1 MRKLMNRQWQSTT
14 AVGIALVMAMALGA
28 MPTMAQKSIE
38 QYKGNAIV
46 QTGGRASMVEI
57 NIYRWSSDDERNEI
71 LDAIKEATENKK
83 LTRHVAQTLRG
94 QKKTGYAFLAGQQ
107 GYPLRYSREFK
118 TEEGR
123 QIILATDRPVS
134 FGEVYQHSKLGDF
147 DVTVILLDL
156 DDSGSGN
163 GIISVGTEV
172 LWNDKTGKLEVTN
185 TTSQPVKV
193 GDVRMVK

>member
-1 MRKLMNRQWQSTT
+1 MSKLRNRQWRVAT
-14 AVGIALVMAMALGA
+14 AVGTTLVMTLGA
-28 MPTMAQKSIE
+28 MPAMAQKSIE

-71 LDAIKEATENKK
+71 LESIKEATEDTS
-83 LTRHVAQTLRG
+83 LSRHVAQTLRG

-118 TEEGR
+118 TDKGR
-123 QIILATDRPVS
+123 QVILATDRPVS

-156 DDSGSGN
+156 DDSGNGE

-172 LWNDKTGKLEVTN
+172 LWNEETGKLEVTN
-185 TTSQPVKV
+185 TTSQPVKL
-193 GDVRMVK
+193 GNVRMLK

>member
-1 MRKLMNRQWQSTT
+1 MEKLMNRQRQIAK
-14 AVGIALVMAMALGA
+14 AVGISLILALAFGVLPA
-28 MPTMAQKSIE
+28 MAQKSIE

-71 LDAIKEATENKK
+71 VEAIKTATEN
-83 LTRHVAQTLRG
+83 TRERRQVAQTLRG
-94 QKKTGYAFLAGQQ
+94 QEKTGFAFLAGQQ

-118 TEEGR
+118 TEKGR

-134 FGEVYQHSKLGDF
+134 FGEVYQNSNLGDF

-156 DDSGSGN
+156 DDSGN
-163 GIISVGTEV
+163 GEGIVSVGTEV

-185 TTSQPVKV
+185 ASSQPVKI
-193 GDVRMVK
+193 GNVRKVK